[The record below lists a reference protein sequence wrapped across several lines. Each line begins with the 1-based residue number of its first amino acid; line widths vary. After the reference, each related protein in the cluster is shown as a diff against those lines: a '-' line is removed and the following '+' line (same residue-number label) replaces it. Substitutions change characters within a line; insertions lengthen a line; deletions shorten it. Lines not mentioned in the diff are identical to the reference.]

1 MINEAFCSRFIDNF
15 SAGTRGSASAE
26 NFLGASYAVIFL
38 YRVKTLKPFERH
50 FQGTNIFEM
59 IVDSGSGDFLVSD
72 EYKDR
77 FATQMKAFQEC
88 KNRLVLFRLR
98 IFILASLNS
107 PNTT

>member
-26 NFLGASYAVIFL
+26 NFLGAGYAVIFL

-77 FATQMKAFQEC
+77 FAFQEC